1 MRTSKPESEQNVK
14 RKDVS
19 HDIHFNAPKYWRWT
33 SDEEWNVTTFV
44 D

>member
-19 HDIHFNAPKYWRWT
+19 HDIHLFNAPKYWRWT
-33 SDEEWNVTTFV
+33 SDEEWNTTFV